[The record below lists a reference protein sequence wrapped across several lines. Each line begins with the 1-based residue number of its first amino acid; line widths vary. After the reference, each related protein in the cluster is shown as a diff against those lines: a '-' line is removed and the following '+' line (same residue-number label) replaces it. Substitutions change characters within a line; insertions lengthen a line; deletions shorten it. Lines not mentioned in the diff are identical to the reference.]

1 MKKTIIMMLILTIM
15 TVSFSSIFEDTF
27 KKALNYSWEGEYAK
41 AEEIF
46 KDLMQS
52 YRTVDVVIAYSNML
66 AWQEKYQQALNV
78 LYQYE
83 EENNDIKANKAKIYY
98 WMGNFSKSYDLYSEL
113 LNDGYEIEQDFKDFH
128 SWYEEVIEP
137 YGSYNGVIKEVEKL
151 INNGNQEKAEYLLEK
166 LSQYFVNDKKISI
179 KMAEVY
185 AEKGDYP
192 SAVGFLEAIEPKD
205 CEVYIKMFDINYEAR
220 NFDDAYQNYLDIQE
234 TCVNKV
240 EFTTQEL
247 NFVSWYNDFMKD
259 YENYTTAFEKANELA
274 RNEEYKKAEEIY
286 QNLLKYYNTEELII
300 AYSNVLI
307 WQEKYQ
313 LATIFLNSRKTISN
327 VVKAQLGKAYEIS
340 GSYEKAYNIYLE
352 LRESGYELS
361 SEQKEFIRLYEK
373 YYLD

>member
-1 MKKTIIMMLILTIM
+1 M

-27 KKALNYSWEGEYAK
+27 KKALNYSWEGEYTK

-286 QNLLKYYNTEELII
+286 QNLLKYYTTEELII

-313 LATIFLNSRKTISN
+313 LAIIFLNSRKTISN
-327 VVKAQLGKAYEIS
+327 VVKAQLGKTYEIS

>member
-1 MKKTIIMMLILTIM
+1 
-15 TVSFSSIFEDTF
+15 
-27 KKALNYSWEGEYAK
+27 
-41 AEEIF
+41 
-46 KDLMQS
+46 
-52 YRTVDVVIAYSNML
+52 
-66 AWQEKYQQALNV
+66 
-78 LYQYE
+78 
-83 EENNDIKANKAKIYY
+83 
-98 WMGNFSKSYDLYSEL
+98 
-113 LNDGYEIEQDFKDFH
+113 
-128 SWYEEVIEP
+128 
-137 YGSYNGVIKEVEKL
+137 
-151 INNGNQEKAEYLLEK
+151 
-166 LSQYFVNDKKISI
+166 
-179 KMAEVY
+179 
-185 AEKGDYP
+185 
-192 SAVGFLEAIEPKD
+192 
-205 CEVYIKMFDINYEAR
+205 
-220 NFDDAYQNYLDIQE
+220 
-234 TCVNKV
+234 
-240 EFTTQEL
+240 
-247 NFVSWYNDFMKD
+247 MKD

>member
-1 MKKTIIMMLILTIM
+1 MKKTIIITLILMIM

-27 KKALNYSWEGEYAK
+27 KKALNYSWEGEYTK

-113 LNDGYEIEQDFKDFH
+113 LNDGYEVEQDFKDFH
-128 SWYEEVIEP
+128 SWYQEVIKP
-137 YGSYNGVIKEVEKL
+137 YGSYNGVIKDVEKL
-151 INNGNQEKAEYLLEK
+151 INNGNEEKAEYLLER

-205 CEVYIKMFDINYEAR
+205 CEVYIKMFDMNYEAK
-220 NFDDAYQNYLDIQE
+220 NFDDAYQNYSDIQE

-240 EFTTQEL
+240 DFTTEEL
-247 NFVSWYNDFMKD
+247 NFVSWYSDFMND
-259 YENYTTAFEKANELA
+259 YGSYTEAFENANELA
-274 RNEEYKKAEEIY
+274 RSEEYKKSEEIY
-286 QNLLKYYNTEELII
+286 QNLLKYYTTEELII

-313 LATIFLNSRKTISN
+313 LAIIFLNSRKTISN

-352 LRESGYELS
+352 LRESGYELN